1 VKTAKEKAMSRHFA
15 AYFAI
20 IGTLA
25 FAPGGAANA
34 GPFNMP
40 HFNMMPH
47 LNMLRPQPH
56 FNILRP
62 QISMHTPHLSNM
74 PAAHLSNL
82 QPHPAPHGGVL
93 PGPAGQSKNH
103 AGGGV
108 HPNVSA
114 PVLNGPTGQ
123 PPTQQQSATGT
134 TSAMLVSNVSGG
146 ASGGATSSR
155 FRVIEDG
162 GRFAVVE
169 GRSDTVIKA
178 GFESS
183 KAAWAW
189 IANHV

>member
-1 VKTAKEKAMSRHFA
+1 VKTAKEKTMSRHFA

-20 IGTLA
+20 VGTLA

-40 HFNMMPH
+40 HFNMAQPH
-47 LNMLRPQPH
+47 FNMLRPQPH
-56 FNILRP
+56 FNMLRP
-62 QISMHTPHLSNM
+62 QIGPTPHLSNM
-74 PAAHLSNL
+74 PPPHLSNSQKKKYNTEL
-82 QPHPAPHGGVL
+82 SRL
-93 PGPAGQSKNH
+93 P
-103 AGGGV
+103 
-108 HPNVSA
+108 
-114 PVLNGPTGQ
+114 GPTGQ
-123 PPTQQQSATGT
+123 PPTPQQSTAGT
-134 TSAMLVSNVSGG
+134 TSANLVSNVSGANVSG
-146 ASGGATSSR
+146 ANVGGDAAPSR

-169 GRSDTVIKA
+169 RRSDTVIKA